1 MGFAVG
7 ISDGAA
13 LRARVGTSVGV
24 WVGVSVGTSEGTPVA
39 LLFGSNVGVCVG
51 AEVGTSVGKAVG
63 ICVGASV
70 GVKVGTC
77 DGPNDGAPV
86 CPVCPGSKVGV
97 SVGTTVGSRVGILVR
112 RVASVGANVGDL
124 ELMSLRVRLHR
135 PSFANSLFLWTM
147 ISAGGAQVCSYLSS
161 SLKDAQAGDTGALAV
176 GVLVVL
182 AAASETTPKSA
193 RSATRRTG
201 LLEVG
206 IICAAEAP
214 QRREPPR
221 LKREGKPT

>member
-1 MGFAVG
+1 VGFAVG

-51 AEVGTSVGKAVG
+51 AGVGTSVGKTVG
-63 ICVGASV
+63 MCVGASV
-70 GVKVGTC
+70 GVKVGTG
-77 DGPNDGAPV
+77 DGANDGAPV
-86 CPVCPGSKVGV
+86 CPVCAGSKVGV
-97 SVGTTVGSRVGILVR
+97 SVGTTVGSKVGILVR

-147 ISAGGAQVCSYLSS
+147 ISASGAQVCSYLSS

>member
-1 MGFAVG
+1 
-7 ISDGAA
+7 
-13 LRARVGTSVGV
+13 
-24 WVGVSVGTSEGTPVA
+24 
-39 LLFGSNVGVCVG
+39 
-51 AEVGTSVGKAVG
+51 
-63 ICVGASV
+63 
-70 GVKVGTC
+70 
-77 DGPNDGAPV
+77 
-86 CPVCPGSKVGV
+86 V

-147 ISAGGAQVCSYLSS
+147 ISASGAQVCSYLSS

-206 IICAAEAP
+206 II
-214 QRREPPR
+214 
-221 LKREGKPT
+221 

>member
-1 MGFAVG
+1 VGFAVG

-51 AEVGTSVGKAVG
+51 AGVGTSVGKAVG
-63 ICVGASV
+63 MCVGASV
-70 GVKVGTC
+70 GVKVGTG
-77 DGPNDGAPV
+77 DGANDGAPV
-86 CPVCPGSKVGV
+86 FPGGAAGSKVGV
-97 SVGTTVGSRVGILVR
+97 SVGTTVGSKVGILVR

-147 ISAGGAQVCSYLSS
+147 ISASGAQVCSYLSS

-206 IICAAEAP
+206 II
-214 QRREPPR
+214 
-221 LKREGKPT
+221 

>member
-1 MGFAVG
+1 VGFAVG

-51 AEVGTSVGKAVG
+51 AGVGTSVGKAVG
-63 ICVGASV
+63 MCVGASV
-70 GVKVGTC
+70 GVKVGTG
-77 DGPNDGAPV
+77 DGANDGAPV
-86 CPVCPGSKVGV
+86 CPVCAGSKVGV
-97 SVGTTVGSRVGILVR
+97 SVGTTVGSKVGILVR

-147 ISAGGAQVCSYLSS
+147 ISASGAQVCSYLSS